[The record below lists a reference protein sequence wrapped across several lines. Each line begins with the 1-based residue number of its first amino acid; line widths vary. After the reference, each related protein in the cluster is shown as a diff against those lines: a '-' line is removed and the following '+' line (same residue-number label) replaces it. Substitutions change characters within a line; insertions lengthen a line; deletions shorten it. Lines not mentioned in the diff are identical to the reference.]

1 MRRLHAAGT
10 LVLSVA
16 VIGFALACRQQ
27 APLDTR
33 AADER
38 AVREVD
44 SATLKASQAKD
55 LERNLSFYTD
65 DASVFPPNAPI
76 ATGKEAIR
84 AFLSQGFANPGFA
97 IDWQPTKVEV
107 SRGGDLAYTQ
117 GTYEFTMNDPKG
129 KPITERGKYVNV
141 WRKQPDGNWKMVAD
155 VWNSDHPLLAAPA
168 PPQRRR

>member
-1 MRRLHAAGT
+1 MRRLPVAGT
-10 LVLSVA
+10 LVLSVV
-16 VIGFALACRQQ
+16 VIGAGLACRQQ
-27 APLDTR
+27 APPDAR

-38 AVREVD
+38 AARD
-44 SATLKASQAKD
+44 ADRATLKAAQVKD

-84 AFLSQGFANPGFA
+84 AFLAQGFANAGFA

-117 GTYEFTMNDPKG
+117 GTYELTMNDPKG
-129 KPITERGKYVNV
+129 KPVTERGKYVNV
-141 WRKQPDGNWKMVAD
+141 WKKQPDGTWKMVAD
-155 VWNSDHPLLAAPA
+155 IWNSDQPLSVPSK
-168 PPQRRR
+168 P